1 MQYYA
6 AFDTETGGLNPET
19 SDVLTFYMGILDEDF
34 KLVDEINLKLKPD
47 GRLPIAEAG
56 ALRVNGISIQE
67 HVADPET
74 ITYSEASERII
85 AMLKKYLKKNGRYS
99 NIRPL
104 GQNVQFDLDYIWKH
118 LIDRDTWDGIVHY
131 GKIDTKTIVDFL
143 KDAGWF
149 PRELGSLGSVV
160 EYLQLPKRAAHNARE
175 DTLMCVDVYKKI
187 LEIMKSK
194 KENGAQQDL
203 ISLLEA
209 E

>member
-19 SDVLTFYMGILDEDF
+19 TDVLTFYMGILDEDF

-47 GRLPIAEAG
+47 DRLPIAEAG
-56 ALRVNGISIQE
+56 ALRVNGINIQA
-67 HVADPET
+67 HMADPET
-74 ITYSEASERII
+74 ITYSEAKERII
-85 AMLKKYLKKNGRYS
+85 TMLKKYLKKNGRYS

-104 GQNVQFDLDYIWKH
+104 GQNVQFDLDYTWKY

-131 GKIDTKTIVDFL
+131 GKIDTKGITDFL

-149 PRELGSLGSVV
+149 PRELGSLGTVV

-187 LEIMKSK
+187 LEIMKAK
-194 KENGAQQDL
+194 KENSVQQDL